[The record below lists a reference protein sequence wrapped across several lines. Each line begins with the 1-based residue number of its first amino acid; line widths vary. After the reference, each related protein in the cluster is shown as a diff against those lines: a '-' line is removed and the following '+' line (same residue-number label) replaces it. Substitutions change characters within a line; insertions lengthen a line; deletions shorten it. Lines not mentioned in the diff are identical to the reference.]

1 MKFIPTII
9 FTEIVKFNL
18 RDRKGIVCKFYA
30 WLEDNNDT
38 PIEIKLLVLDCCMFL
53 SMLYAVETWG
63 DISCIEKELRRIEQ
77 KALRAILQVKAG
89 TSIDL
94 IYNVLQRADI
104 ISKIKDLQFNFY
116 RKVKSLAEEDAM
128 VVSVLNLCRDTSIV
142 RYYEILHGHNKEDNI
157 AERQNRIATSE
168 SSMMIYYRDL
178 IDVLNKPV
186 IYSNYMND
194 SHRKTITRWRLS
206 NHKLQ
211 VELGRYNNTPRE
223 DRKCTRCNVLED
235 EYHAIYV
242 CPVFH
247 HLRVKHIDIMIKYT
261 SVRSMLNPEVVD
273 MYEVASFLSEIDD
286 VLSRR

>member
-1 MKFIPTII
+1 
-9 FTEIVKFNL
+9 
-18 RDRKGIVCKFYA
+18 
-30 WLEDNNDT
+30 
-38 PIEIKLLVLDCCMFL
+38 
-53 SMLYAVETWG
+53 
-63 DISCIEKELRRIEQ
+63 
-77 KALRAILQVKAG
+77 
-89 TSIDL
+89 
-94 IYNVLQRADI
+94 
-104 ISKIKDLQFNFY
+104 
-116 RKVKSLAEEDAM
+116 
-128 VVSVLNLCRDTSIV
+128 
-142 RYYEILHGHNKEDNI
+142 
-157 AERQNRIATSE
+157 
-168 SSMMIYYRDL
+168 MMIYYRDL

-206 NHKLQ
+206 NLKLQ

-223 DRKCTRCNVLED
+223 DQKCTRCNVLED

-242 CPVFH
+242 CPVFQ